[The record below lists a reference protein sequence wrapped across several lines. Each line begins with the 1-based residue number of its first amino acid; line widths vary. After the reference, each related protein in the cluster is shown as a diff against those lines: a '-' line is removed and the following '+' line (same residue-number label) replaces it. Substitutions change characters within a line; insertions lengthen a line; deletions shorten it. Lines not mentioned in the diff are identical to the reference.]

1 MDTIFKEGQNVKD
14 KVFRRGKRGIVRF
27 VSKNKFRYYVL
38 VDFENSVS
46 ALYTFDGIL
55 IDIDGNFIDSNPTLS
70 IDNTTY
76 VSKEDFN
83 KTLTVDD
90 AIKYLERKNDLY
102 IVDLSDTCDFEEVY
116 TSKEMYDAFEALK
129 SLIFLRDYYNDGWIA
144 NWKDKD
150 EIKYHIEI
158 FNDNFIIENCFM
170 HNRVMSFKTRKIA
183 EKFLEEQIKLLEIAK
198 PLL

>member
-14 KVFRRGKRGIVRF
+14 KVFRRGKRGIVRL
-27 VSKNKFRYYVL
+27 VSKNKFRDYVL
-38 VDFENSVS
+38 VDFENSAS

-83 KTLTVDD
+83 KIPTVDD
-90 AIKYLERKNDLY
+90 AIIWLE
-102 IVDLSDTCDFEEVY
+102 EENKLCEVEINYDKEFY
-116 TSKEMYDAFEALK
+116 TSEEMYNAFEALK
-129 SLIFLRDYYNDGWIA
+129 DLIFLRDYYNGD
-144 NWKDKD
+144 WKPDW
-150 EIKYHIEI
+150 
-158 FNDNFIIENCFM
+158 NDNYNEMKWIIHINNNKITTDYIYSINKILC
-170 HNRVMSFKTRKIA
+170 FKTMEIRD
-183 EKFLEEQIKLLEIAK
+183 KFLNDQRKLIEIAK

>member
-14 KVFRRGKRGIVRF
+14 KVFRRGKRGIVRL
-27 VSKNKFRYYVL
+27 VSKNKFRDYVL
-38 VDFENSVS
+38 VDFENSAL

-83 KTLTVDD
+83 KIPTVDD
-90 AIKYLERKNDLY
+90 AIIWLE
-102 IVDLSDTCDFEEVY
+102 EENKLCEVEINYDKQFY
-116 TSKEMYDAFEALK
+116 TSEEMYNAFEALK
-129 SLIFLRDYYNDGWIA
+129 DLIFLRDYYNE
-144 NWKDKD
+144 NWQPDW
-150 EIKYHIEI
+150 
-158 FNDNFIIENCFM
+158 NDNYNEMKWIIHINNNKITTDYIYSINKILC
-170 HNRVMSFKTRKIA
+170 FKTMEIRD
-183 EKFLEEQIKLLEIAK
+183 KFLNDQRKLIEIAK

>member
-14 KVFRRGKRGIVRF
+14 KVFRRGKRGIVRL
-27 VSKNKFRYYVL
+27 VSKNKFRDYVL
-38 VDFENSVS
+38 VDFENSAS

-83 KTLTVDD
+83 KIPTVDD
-90 AIKYLERKNDLY
+90 AIKWLDKENKLY
-102 IVDLSDTCDFEEVY
+102 KVEINYDSELY
-116 TSKEMYDAFEALK
+116 TSKEMYEAFEALK
-129 SLIFLRDYYNDGWIA
+129 DLIILRDYYNE
-144 NWKDKD
+144 NWQPDW
-150 EIKYHIEI
+150 
-158 FNDNFIIENCFM
+158 NDNYNEMKWIIHINNNKITTDYIYSINKILC
-170 HNRVMSFKTRKIA
+170 FKTMEIRD
-183 EKFLEEQIKLLEIAK
+183 KFLNDQRKLIEIAK

>member
-14 KVFRRGKRGIVRF
+14 KVFRRGKRGIVRL
-27 VSKNKFRYYVL
+27 VSKNKFRDYVL
-38 VDFENSVS
+38 VDFENSAS

-83 KTLTVDD
+83 KIPTVDD
-90 AIKYLERKNDLY
+90 AIIWLEKENKL
-102 IVDLSDTCDFEEVY
+102 CEVEINYDKEFY
-116 TSKEMYDAFEALK
+116 TSEEMYNAFEALK
-129 SLIFLRDYYNDGWIA
+129 DLIFLRDYYNE
-144 NWKDKD
+144 NWQPDW
-150 EIKYHIEI
+150 
-158 FNDNFIIENCFM
+158 NDNYNEMKWIIHIN
-170 HNRVMSFKTRKIA
+170 NNKITTDYIYSINKILYFKTMEIRD
-183 EKFLEEQIKLLEIAK
+183 KFLNDQRKLIEIAK

>member
-14 KVFRRGKRGIVRF
+14 KVFRRGKRGIVRL
-27 VSKNKFRYYVL
+27 VSKNKFRDYVL
-38 VDFENSVS
+38 VDFENSAS

-83 KTLTVDD
+83 KIPTVDD
-90 AIKYLERKNDLY
+90 AIIWLE
-102 IVDLSDTCDFEEVY
+102 EENKLCEVEINYDKQFY
-116 TSKEMYDAFEALK
+116 TSEEMYNAFEALK
-129 SLIFLRDYYNDGWIA
+129 DLIFLRDYYNE
-144 NWKDKD
+144 NWQPDW
-150 EIKYHIEI
+150 
-158 FNDNFIIENCFM
+158 NDNYNEMKWIIHINNNKITTDYIYSINKILC
-170 HNRVMSFKTRKIA
+170 FKTMEIRD
-183 EKFLEEQIKLLEIAK
+183 KFLNDQRKLIEIAK

>member
-14 KVFRRGKRGIVRF
+14 KVFRRGKRGIVRL
-27 VSKNKFRYYVL
+27 VSKNKFRDYVL
-38 VDFENSVS
+38 VDFENSAS

-83 KTLTVDD
+83 KIPTVDD
-90 AIKYLERKNDLY
+90 AIIWLE
-102 IVDLSDTCDFEEVY
+102 EENKLCEVEINYNKEFY
-116 TSKEMYDAFEALK
+116 TSEEMYNAFEALK
-129 SLIFLRDYYNDGWIA
+129 DLIFLRDYYNE
-144 NWKDKD
+144 NWQPDW
-150 EIKYHIEI
+150 
-158 FNDNFIIENCFM
+158 NDNYNEMKWIIHINNNKITTDYIYSINKILC
-170 HNRVMSFKTRKIA
+170 FKTMEIRD
-183 EKFLEEQIKLLEIAK
+183 KFLNDQRKLIEIAK

>member
-14 KVFRRGKRGIVRF
+14 KVFRRGKRDIVRL
-27 VSKNKFRYYVL
+27 VSKNKFRDYVL
-38 VDFENSVS
+38 VDFENSAL

-83 KTLTVDD
+83 KIPTVDD
-90 AIKYLERKNDLY
+90 AIIWLE
-102 IVDLSDTCDFEEVY
+102 EENKLCEVEINYDKQFY
-116 TSKEMYDAFEALK
+116 TSEEMYNAFEALK
-129 SLIFLRDYYNDGWIA
+129 DLIFLRDYYNE
-144 NWKDKD
+144 NWQPDW
-150 EIKYHIEI
+150 
-158 FNDNFIIENCFM
+158 NDNYNEMKWIIHINNNKITTDYIYSINKILC
-170 HNRVMSFKTRKIA
+170 FKTMEIRD
-183 EKFLEEQIKLLEIAK
+183 KFLNDQRKLIEIAK

>member
-14 KVFRRGKRGIVRF
+14 KVFRRGKRGIVRL
-27 VSKNKFRYYVL
+27 VSKNKFRDYVL
-38 VDFENSVS
+38 VDFENSAS

-83 KTLTVDD
+83 KIPTVDD
-90 AIKYLERKNDLY
+90 AIIWLE
-102 IVDLSDTCDFEEVY
+102 EENKLCEVEINYDKEFY
-116 TSKEMYDAFEALK
+116 TSEEMYNAFEALK
-129 SLIFLRDYYNDGWIA
+129 DLIFLRDYYNE
-144 NWKDKD
+144 NWQPDW
-150 EIKYHIEI
+150 
-158 FNDNFIIENCFM
+158 NDNYNEMKWIIHINNNKITTDYIYSINKILC
-170 HNRVMSFKTRKIA
+170 FKTMEIRD
-183 EKFLEEQIKLLEIAK
+183 KFLNDQRKLIEIAK

>member
-14 KVFRRGKRGIVRF
+14 KVFRRGKRGIVRL
-27 VSKNKFRYYVL
+27 VSKNKFRDYVL
-38 VDFENSVS
+38 VDFENSAS

-83 KTLTVDD
+83 KISTVDD
-90 AIKYLERKNDLY
+90 AIIWLK
-102 IVDLSDTCDFEEVY
+102 EENKLCEVEINYDKEFY
-116 TSKEMYDAFEALK
+116 TSEEMYNAFEALK
-129 SLIFLRDYYNDGWIA
+129 DLIFLRDYYNE
-144 NWKDKD
+144 NWQPDW
-150 EIKYHIEI
+150 
-158 FNDNFIIENCFM
+158 NDNYNEMKWIIHINNNKITTDYIYSINKILC
-170 HNRVMSFKTRKIA
+170 FKTMEIRD
-183 EKFLEEQIKLLEIAK
+183 KFLNDQRKLIEIAK